1 MPRRPGTPSG
11 SEGQGALARP
21 HPLVRQLRFA
31 RAEFARA
38 LDGITDAEARRRF
51 PPLNTLGWSVGH
63 LAWQEQR
70 HWLLGGRGHLLLPA
84 IDARFAS
91 GAPAS
96 SPDLDAAWAAWRAIT
111 AAADP
116 WLDGLT
122 TVDLRGLSALPPDG
136 DPPSTVGSLLLRTT
150 YHYWLHTGENLAIRQ
165 LLGHQVRPGFVGDL
179 DGEAPYR
186 AE

>member
-1 MPRRPGTPSG
+1 MGEHDRGGRPAP
-11 SEGQGALARP
+11 P
-21 HPLVRQLRFA
+21 HPLVQQLRFA
-31 RAEFARA
+31 RAEFVRA
-38 LDGITDAEARRRF
+38 LAGITADEARRHF
-51 PPLNTLGWSVGH
+51 PPLNCLGWSVGH

-70 HWLLGGRGHLLLPA
+70 HWLLGGQGRLLLPA
-84 IDARFAS
+84 IDDRFAS
-91 GAPAS
+91 RAPAS
-96 SPDLDAAWAAWRAIT
+96 SLDLDEVWVAWRAIV

-116 WLDGLT
+116 RLDALT
-122 TVDLRGLSALPPDG
+122 TADLLAVSSLPPDG

-165 LLGHQVRPGFVGDL
+165 LLGHHVRPGFVGDL